1 MSKFH
6 SDVYAYMDSKSA
18 EYAPFDTTRAKRIY
32 TKLKDIIHITS
43 CNIHIIGTNGKGST
57 GRFIAQSIWE
67 CGFSVLH
74 FTSPH
79 LFSFNERF
87 YKNGLIISNDELNKA
102 HRFLQQFDF
111 IHESSYFEYATFLA
125 LVIGLDCEY
134 LVMETGIGGEHDSTS
149 VIDYDISVFT
159 KIGIDHTDMLGSSL
173 SEIASTK
180 LKAAQGRVF
189 SHFQENIVLDLFNT
203 LVGSVCY
210 LKHSDLKRAK
220 ILRYA
225 NKYNLP
231 LFLIE
236 NLALASLVLD
246 SLGLHI
252 LRHRLDL
259 RGRFEILQR
268 NLIVDVGHNEMAAKS
283 ALYEAKRF
291 YNKRFTLIYNSYK
304 DKDIYS
310 ILNVFKDSID
320 KVMIFP
326 LAHERIVDS
335 NVLVGILHELN
346 IDYVLLGENE
356 NLDWLGKVL
365 IESKKE
371 NLVTCNNYLVF
382 GSFSLAEKFIG
393 WYLSLS
399 RD

>member
-1 MSKFH
+1 M
-6 SDVYAYMDSKSA
+6 
-18 EYAPFDTTRAKRIY
+18 
-32 TKLKDIIHITS
+32 
-43 CNIHIIGTNGKGST
+43 
-57 GRFIAQSIWE
+57 
-67 CGFSVLH
+67 
-74 FTSPH
+74 
-79 LFSFNERF
+79 
-87 YKNGLIISNDELNKA
+87 
-102 HRFLQQFDF
+102 
-111 IHESSYFEYATFLA
+111 
-125 LVIGLDCEY
+125 
-134 LVMETGIGGEHDSTS
+134 
-149 VIDYDISVFT
+149 
-159 KIGIDHTDMLGSSL
+159 
-173 SEIASTK
+173 
-180 LKAAQGRVF
+180 
-189 SHFQENIVLDLFNT
+189 
-203 LVGSVCY
+203 
-210 LKHSDLKRAK
+210 
-220 ILRYA
+220 
-225 NKYNLP
+225 
-231 LFLIE
+231 
-236 NLALASLVLD
+236 
-246 SLGLHI
+246 
-252 LRHRLDL
+252 
-259 RGRFEILQR
+259 
-268 NLIVDVGHNEMAAKS
+268 DVGHNEMAAKS

-346 IDYVLLGENE
+346 IYYVLLGENE